1 MVIRLGAAT
10 MRSVDRRY
18 RTIGIVRDVSV
29 RAGLANLL
37 TMTRSCLPQ
46 STAAATGFRSA
57 TAFAAVNDSGY
68 SIAGMRKPEAKLDF
82 AAIRAAHRRIRP
94 HIHRTPV
101 LTSSRLNDASGACLF
116 FKCENFQK
124 GGAFKARG
132 ATNAVFSL
140 DDIAARRGVATH
152 SSGNH
157 GSAVARAAKLRG
169 IPAHIVM
176 PSNSAKV
183 KVRAVESYGAQVVF
197 CEPTEEA
204 REATCAEVIK
214 KTGATLIHSFEN
226 EDVIAGQGTAAVE
239 LLEDVPD
246 LDVVMCPVG
255 GGGLLCGTAIAAKA
269 MRPRIKVIA
278 VEPANA
284 DDAAQS
290 FRAGRRIVTE
300 KKFTIAD
307 GLRTN
312 VGEPNFAIIQRY
324 VDEIV
329 TVSEEAIVSAMRTV
343 WETMKIVIEPSAAVP
358 YAAIVENKIDIGGK
372 RVGIILTGGNVDLD
386 ALPWM
391 APR

>member
-1 MVIRLGAAT
+1 MFL
-10 MRSVDRRY
+10 D
-18 RTIGIVRDVSV
+18 
-29 RAGLANLL
+29 L
-37 TMTRSCLPQ
+37 
-46 STAAATGFRSA
+46 
-57 TAFAAVNDSGY
+57 DS
-68 SIAGMRKPEAKLDF
+68 
-82 AAIRAAHRRIRP
+82 IRAAHERIRLYIN
-94 HIHRTPV
+94 HTPV
-101 LTSSRLNDASGACLF
+101 QTSSRLDDASGALLF

-124 GGAFKARG
+124 TGAFKARG
-132 ATNAVFSL
+132 AANAVFSL
-140 DDIAARRGVATH
+140 DDATALCGVATH

-157 GSAVARAAKLRG
+157 GAALARAAKLRG

-176 PSNSAKV
+176 PSNSVKV
-183 KVRAVESYGAQVVF
+183 KVRAVESYGAHIVF
-197 CEPTEEA
+197 CEPTEAA
-204 REATCAEVIK
+204 RESACADVIA

-246 LDVVMCPVG
+246 VDLVICPVG
-255 GGGLLCGTAIAAKA
+255 GGGLLCGTAVAGKS
-269 MRPRIKVIA
+269 MHPKIKTIA

-290 FRAGRRIVTE
+290 FRAGQLIRTE

-312 VGEPNFAIIQRY
+312 VGAPNFAIIQRY
-324 VDEIV
+324 VDDVV
-329 TVSEEAIVSAMRTV
+329 TVSEEAIVLAMRTI

-358 YAAIVENKIDIGGK
+358 YAAILESKIDIGGK

-391 APR
+391 RMR

>member
-1 MVIRLGAAT
+1 MFL
-10 MRSVDRRY
+10 D
-18 RTIGIVRDVSV
+18 
-29 RAGLANLL
+29 L
-37 TMTRSCLPQ
+37 
-46 STAAATGFRSA
+46 
-57 TAFAAVNDSGY
+57 DS
-68 SIAGMRKPEAKLDF
+68 
-82 AAIRAAHRRIRP
+82 IRAAHEQIRLYIN
-94 HIHRTPV
+94 HTPM
-101 LTSSRLNDASGACLF
+101 LTSSRLDDASGALLF

-124 GGAFKARG
+124 IGAFKARG

-140 DDIAARRGVATH
+140 DDATALCGVATH

-157 GSAVARAAKLRG
+157 GAALARGAKLRA

-183 KVRAVESYGAQVVF
+183 KVRAVESYGAHIVF
-197 CEPTEEA
+197 CEPTEAA
-204 REATCAEVIK
+204 RESACAEVIA

-246 LDVVMCPVG
+246 VDLVMCPVG
-255 GGGLLCGTAIAAKA
+255 GGGLLCGTAVAAKS
-269 MRPRIKVIA
+269 MRSKIQVIA

-290 FRAGRRIVTE
+290 FRAGRRIYTK

-312 VGEPNFAIIQRY
+312 VGAPNFPIIQRN
-324 VDEIV
+324 VDDIV
-329 TVSEEAIVSAMRTV
+329 TVSEEAIVLAMRTI

-358 YAAIVENKIDIGGK
+358 YAAILESKIDIGGK

-391 APR
+391 

>member
-1 MVIRLGAAT
+1 MFL
-10 MRSVDRRY
+10 D
-18 RTIGIVRDVSV
+18 
-29 RAGLANLL
+29 L
-37 TMTRSCLPQ
+37 
-46 STAAATGFRSA
+46 
-57 TAFAAVNDSGY
+57 DS
-68 SIAGMRKPEAKLDF
+68 
-82 AAIRAAHRRIRP
+82 IRAAHERIRLYIN
-94 HIHRTPV
+94 HTPV
-101 LTSSRLNDASGACLF
+101 LTSSRLDDASGASLF

-124 GGAFKARG
+124 IGAFKARG

-140 DDIAARRGVATH
+140 DDATALCGVATH

-157 GSAVARAAKLRG
+157 GAALARAAKLRG

-183 KVRAVESYGAQVVF
+183 KVRGVESYGAHVVF
-197 CEPTEEA
+197 CEPTEAA
-204 REATCAEVIK
+204 RESACEDVIA

-239 LLEDVPD
+239 LLEGVSD
-246 LDVVMCPVG
+246 LDLVMCPVG
-255 GGGLLCGTAIAAKA
+255 GGGLLCGTAVAAKS
-269 MRPRIKVIA
+269 MRPKIQVVA

-290 FRAGRRIVTE
+290 FRAGRLIRIE

-312 VGEPNFAIIQRY
+312 VGAPNFVIIQRY
-324 VDEIV
+324 VDDVV
-329 TVSEEAIVSAMRTV
+329 TVSEEAIISAMRTI

-358 YAAIVENKIDIGGK
+358 YAAIAESRIDIDGK
-372 RVGIILTGGNVDLD
+372 RVGIVLTGGNVDLD

-391 APR
+391 

>member
-1 MVIRLGAAT
+1 MALHFENIRDAQE
-10 MRSVDRRY
+10 R
-18 RTIGIVRDVSV
+18 
-29 RAGLANLL
+29 
-37 TMTRSCLPQ
+37 
-46 STAAATGFRSA
+46 
-57 TAFAAVNDSGY
+57 
-68 SIAGMRKPEAKLDF
+68 
-82 AAIRAAHRRIRP
+82 IRA

-101 LTSSRLNDASGACLF
+101 LTSARLDEANGAQLF

-124 GGAFKARG
+124 IGAFKARG
-132 ATNAVFSL
+132 ATNAVFGL
-140 DDIAARRGVATH
+140 DHATAQRGVATH

-157 GSAVARAAKLRG
+157 GAALARAAKLRR

-183 KVRAVESYGAQVVF
+183 KVRAVESYGAQIVF
-197 CEPTEEA
+197 CEPTEAA
-204 REATCAEVIK
+204 REAACADVIA

-226 EDVIAGQGTAAVE
+226 EDVVAGQGTAAVE
-239 LLEDVPD
+239 LLEDVPN

-255 GGGLLCGTAIAAKA
+255 GGGLLGGTAVAAKT
-269 MRPRIKVIA
+269 MRPKIKVVA
-278 VEPANA
+278 AEPENA

-312 VGEPNFAIIQRY
+312 IGTPNFAILQRD
-324 VDEIV
+324 VDDIV
-329 TVSEEAIVSAMRTV
+329 TVSEEAIVSAMRTI
-343 WETMKIVIEPSAAVP
+343 WETVKIIVEPSAAVP
-358 YAAIVENKIDIGGK
+358 YAAIVENKIDVHGK

-391 APR
+391 RTQ